1 MRARKELPACGSK
14 SWQTLLCQNI
24 VSMQPFPF
32 FLLFWSWSYIS
43 AFGFCSILCWGK
55 WRESSIAFQTLQPLV
70 VAACSQA
77 ESYNAESTSVGW
89 GIVEPVSGTRM
100 YSDLGCPWMPEGPEC
115 TTSAHCKTCSFF
127 PDSYLETNFFPRS
140 HSKVSQDMIDN
151 MLTAF
156 MNGTFELYPVFIVC
170 FVLYTLHNFF
180 FGGKLNI

>member
-127 PDSYLETNFFPRS
+127 PDSYLETNFFS
-140 HSKVSQDMIDN
+140 SKPQQGKSRHDRQHADSLYERDLWIVSSFYC
-151 MLTAF
+151 LF
-156 MNGTFELYPVFIVC
+156 CPLYF
-170 FVLYTLHNFF
+170 NFF